1 MKNKAL
7 FLFLLA
13 ATSIFYALWWKS
25 TLLGDLDNKIYDVL
39 AASETK
45 FPSSQATVIVEIDE
59 KSLEALGQWPW
70 PRVVM
75 AQLLKKIASQNP
87 SATAVDM
94 IFPEPDRTS
103 PVVMDK
109 FYSDFFHLDTR
120 ILGVP
125 KPLADNDKVLADAIE
140 KMNVTLPLYF
150 DPSASVYKEC
160 FLSSALQVDPKLN
173 TEELFHSPYLLS
185 NLPILQHAAHGS
197 GHIQASADNDGIYRR
212 LPLFI
217 RYHDSLV
224 PTLGVAMAS
233 TIDPG
238 IKLMFGSRKGEI
250 RADILGHTVRMDPQS
265 QVLLRFYPRQWYR
278 SVSALDIL
286 NNQVDPSLFEGKFV
300 LIGASAMGLHDHYTL
315 SNGTILPGIFVHA
328 TLIENLLDNT
338 LIAQPSLYKIIALF
352 LSLMTAVFLMVLMR
366 SRKYLYVL
374 ALFSSTTILA
384 LAVSYGMLRQNVY
397 VSVGYFL
404 APLGVYLFGL
414 AIVLF
419 VIGYRDQ
426 KRFFEKMSK
435 ANEAMIDSMALV
447 AETRDTETGAH
458 IIRTKEYIRLLAYTL
473 VSQGLHRDILTPEFI
488 MDLYHAAPLHDVGK
502 VGIPDDIL
510 KKNSSLSVKEF
521 EEMKTHTTLGK
532 EVIGNAMAHYQNNT
546 MLSIAHNIAHYH
558 HEKWDGSGYP
568 EGLSGENIPL
578 EARMMALADVYDALI
593 SRRRYK
599 LPFSFEESEK
609 IILQGR
615 GTHFDPELVD
625 TFITIKEEFKV
636 IALRTAGINPHEL
649 FKDSENTTG

>member
-1 MKNKAL
+1 MKNKVL
-7 FLFLLA
+7 FVLLLA
-13 ATSIFYALWWKS
+13 ATALYYALWWNS
-25 TLLGDLDNKIYDVL
+25 TLLGDLDNKVYDVL
-39 AASETK
+39 AASESELPT
-45 FPSSQATVIVEIDE
+45 SQATVIVEIDE

-75 AQLLKKIASQNP
+75 AQLLKKIGSQNP
-87 SATAVDM
+87 SAVAVDM

-103 PVVMDK
+103 PVAIGK

-120 ILGVP
+120 VSGVP
-125 KPLADNDKVLADAIE
+125 EPLADNDKVLADAIE
-140 KMNVTLPLYF
+140 RMNVTLPLYF
-150 DPSASVYKEC
+150 DPSASARKEC
-160 FLSSALQVDPKLN
+160 FLPSALPVDPKQNSEGLY
-173 TEELFHSPYLLS
+173 HSPYLLC
-185 NLPILQHAAHGS
+185 NLPILQHAARGS
-197 GHIQASADNDGIYRR
+197 GHIQASADNDGIFRR

-224 PTLGVAMAS
+224 PALGVAMAS
-233 TIDPG
+233 TLDPDM
-238 IKLMFGSRKGEI
+238 KLTFGSRQGEI
-250 RADILGHTVRMDPQS
+250 TADVLGHTVKMDPQS
-265 QVLLRFYPRQWYR
+265 QVLLRFYPRKWYR

-286 NNQVDPSLFEGKFV
+286 NAHVDPTLLEGKFV

-315 SNGTILPGIFVHA
+315 SNGTIVPGIFVHA
-328 TLIENLLDNT
+328 TLIENLLDNA
-338 LIAQPSLYKIIALF
+338 LISQPSLYKIIAIL
-352 LSLMTAVFLMVLMR
+352 LSLITAVFLMVLMQI
-366 SRKYLYVL
+366 RKYLYVL
-374 ALFSSTTILA
+374 ALFSSMTILA
-384 LAVSYGMLRQNVY
+384 LGVSYGMLQHNVY

-426 KRFFEKMSK
+426 KRFYEKMSK

-458 IIRTKEYIRLLAYTL
+458 IIRTKEYIRLLAHTL
-473 VSQGLHRDILTPEFI
+473 VEQGLHRDILTPEFI

-510 KKNSSLSVKEF
+510 KKNASLTVEEF

-532 EVIGNAMAHYQNNT
+532 EVIGNAMAHYQNNM

-568 EGLSGENIPL
+568 DGLIGESIPL

-599 LPFSFEESEK
+599 LAFSFEESER

-615 GTHFDPELVD
+615 GTHFDPDLVD
-625 TFITIKEEFKV
+625 TFITIKEEFKA
-636 IALRTAGINPHEL
+636 IALRTAAM
-649 FKDSENTTG
+649 NTH